1 MNAVMFSRRRF
12 VKTALGAGVACAGLG
27 GSSQL
32 LAASRYEPVMGED
45 GVLTQPW
52 FMNTFLILPDDLKEL
67 SAQGKRLAVFWE
79 QRGCPYCREMH
90 LVNLAKPQ
98 IADYVRQHFGVLQ
111 LNISGAREVTDFDGQ
126 VLGEKEFSQKSRV
139 RFTPTIQFFPDTLA
153 KTQGKPGV
161 EVEVARIP
169 GYFRPFHF
177 LSMFEFVYEKA
188 YARTSFQAY
197 LQEKLAALNA
207 KGLKPEVE

>member
-1 MNAVMFSRRRF
+1 MFGRRQF
-12 VKTALGAGVACAGLG
+12 IKAALGAGLVGGGLSG
-27 GSSQL
+27 ASQL
-32 LAASRYEPVMGED
+32 VAANRYEPVVGDD
-45 GVLTQPW
+45 GLLTQPW

-90 LVNLAKPQ
+90 MVNLAKPQ

-111 LNISGAREVTDFDGQ
+111 LNIFGAREVTDFDGQ
-126 VLGEKEFSQKSRV
+126 VLGEREFSQKSRV
-139 RFTPTIQFFPDTLA
+139 RFTPTIQFFPDSLA
-153 KTQGKPGV
+153 KAQGKPGV

-177 LSMFEFVYEKA
+177 LSMFEFVYEKQ
-188 YARTSFQAY
+188 YERTSFQTY
-197 LQEKLAALNA
+197 LQEKLATLSA
-207 KGLKPEVE
+207 KGLKPEVQ

>member
-1 MNAVMFSRRRF
+1 MFSRRRF
-12 VKTALGAGVACAGLG
+12 VKTALGAGVAYAGVG

-45 GVLTQPW
+45 GVFTQPW

-79 QRGCPYCREMH
+79 QRGCPYCHEMH

-126 VLGEKEFSQKSRV
+126 VLGETQFSQKSRI
-139 RFTPTIQFFPDTLA
+139 RFTPTIQFFPDSLA
-153 KTQGKPGV
+153 KTRGKPGA
-161 EVEVARIP
+161 EVEVARIS
-169 GYFRPFHF
+169 GYFRPFPF

-188 YARTSFQAY
+188 YERTSFQTY

-207 KGLKPEVE
+207 KGLKAEVE